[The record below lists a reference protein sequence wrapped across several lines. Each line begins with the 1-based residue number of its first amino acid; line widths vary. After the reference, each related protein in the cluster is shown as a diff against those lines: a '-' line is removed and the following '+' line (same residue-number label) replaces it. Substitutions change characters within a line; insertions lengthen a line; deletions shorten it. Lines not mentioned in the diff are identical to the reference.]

1 MIPKKVTNYLNTLKI
16 KAKPIVH
23 KTVYTAYDAAATMK
37 AKLNEIPKV
46 LHVLADK
53 KRHIIVV
60 VPASYQVDFAKL
72 KKALGAKKVELASE
86 KVMEKMFKVKAGAM
100 TAFGGLYKDTEVLV
114 DRAFARAKRVIA
126 GAGTFTDSLEM
137 KTKDFMKASGGKLGV
152 YGKARKKS

>member
-1 MIPKKVTNYLNTLKI
+1 MTIHKKILNYLDQAKI
-16 KAKPIVH
+16 KYKPMVH

-53 KRHIIVV
+53 KRHIIVI

-72 KKALGAKKVELASE
+72 KAALKAKKVELASE
-86 KVMEKMFKVKAGAM
+86 KVMEKAFKVKAGAM
-100 TAFGGLYKDTEVLV
+100 TAFGGLYEDAEVLV

-126 GAGTFTDSLEM
+126 GAGTYTDSLEM
-137 KTKDFMKASGGKLGV
+137 KTKDFMRASGGKLGV
-152 YGKARKKS
+152 YGKKRT

>member
-1 MIPKKVTNYLNTLKI
+1 MISKKVLNYLANLKV

-53 KRHIIVV
+53 KRHIIVI

-72 KKALGAKKVELASE
+72 KTALKAKKVELASE
-86 KVMEKMFKVKAGAM
+86 KVMEKAFKVKAGAL
-100 TAFGGLYKDTEVLV
+100 TAFGGLYKDAEVLV
-114 DRAFARAKRVIA
+114 DKAFARAKHVIA
-126 GAGTFTDSLEM
+126 GAGSYTDSLEM
-137 KTKDFMKASGGKLGV
+137 KTKDFMKASGGKMGV
-152 YGKARKKS
+152 YGKKR